1 MSVTDP
7 HIRKRDLEIVKPGTS
22 YSQLWVN
29 GSSNGPQPF
38 QTGIVGNE
46 TTVSRKGVNWLA
58 YQRLKEKSR
67 KSGHPLRNGKLL
79 STADLGTS
87 GFESIKKYVEHGRLP
102 DVNVN
107 TSSGIYS
114 YTYSG
119 PWVAKSANV
128 GNNSSL
134 YPAVPG
140 DLSERMRQR
149 GTTAIART
157 IPTNPVANAA
167 QFLGELR
174 EGLPAVPG
182 SRSFKRRDVSSPGD
196 EYLNLEFGLKP
207 FMSDLQKFAEAARTS
222 DEVIKQLKRDS
233 GRLIRRRYDFPV
245 EETVS
250 EPVVESTQW
259 YGAPGLRLAAPN
271 AYSQYPG
278 KLTRIRT
285 ETYRYW
291 FSGAYTYL
299 YIDGDRAVDKMGA
312 AAQRFAKLWGLRI
325 SPELLWELT
334 PWSWAA
340 DWVGN
345 TGEVIHNL
353 SAFSNDNLVLRWGYI
368 MCHYTCRD
376 TYLAEGV
383 SLKGN
388 ASGPLSQTFVTDV
401 KKRLKATPYGFG
413 LDPDV
418 DFSARQWAILGA
430 LGISRGTKLL

>member
-7 HIRKRDLEIVKPGTS
+7 NVRSRDLVFVPPGIS

-29 GSSNGPQPF
+29 GSSNGPQPN
-38 QTGIVGNE
+38 QTGLVGNE
-46 TTVSRKGVNWLA
+46 TTVSRKGVNWLT
-58 YQRLKEKSR
+58 YQKLKKRARETGKAL
-67 KSGHPLRNGKLL
+67 KNGELL
-79 STADLGTS
+79 STADLGTA
-87 GFESIKKYVEHGRLP
+87 GFQTTKKWVEHGRLP
-102 DVNVN
+102 DVNVSA
-107 TSSGIYS
+107 TSGIYT

-119 PWVAKSANV
+119 PWVAKSASV
-128 GNNSSL
+128 GPTSSL

-140 DLSERMRQR
+140 DLSERMIQK

-174 EGLPAVPG
+174 EGLPSVPG
-182 SRSFKRRDVSSPGD
+182 VHGFKKRDFASVGG

-207 FMSDLQKFAEAARTS
+207 LMSDLQKFAEAARTS
-222 DEVIKQLKRDS
+222 DEVIRQLKRDS
-233 GRLIRRRYDFPV
+233 GRLIRRRYSFPV
-245 EETVS
+245 EKIVTG
-250 EPVVESTQW
+250 PTVESTQW
-259 YGAPGLRLAAPN
+259 YGAPGLRVATPN
-271 AYSQYPG
+271 IYSQSPG
-278 KLTRIRT
+278 KLTKTRE
-285 ETYRYW
+285 ETYEYW

-299 YIDGDRAVDKMGA
+299 YTDGDRAVDKMGA

-345 TGEVIHNL
+345 AGEVIHNL
-353 SAFSNDNLVLRWGYI
+353 SAFSNDNLVMRWGYI
-368 MCHYTCRD
+368 MCTYTCRD

-383 SLKGN
+383 SLKGGP
-388 ASGPLSQTFVTDV
+388 SGPLSQTFVTQV

-413 LDPDV
+413 LDPDIS
-418 DFSARQWAILGA
+418 FTGRQWAILGA
-430 LGISRGTKLL
+430 LGLSRGTKLL